1 MKKQGYI
8 FVADMYYV
16 VRPVIVVSVLNMYR
30 HFLFCH
36 HSLNNTTTFMA
47 FTLYSV
53 LYKSREDIPR
63 LYVNAMPPLYT
74 GLGHPWVLLLTGVL
88 EPTSAGTEE

>member
-1 MKKQGYI
+1 MDSTNHRWKIFEKKGYI

-47 FTLYSV
+47 FTLYLV
-53 LYKSREDIPR
+53 LYKPR
-63 LYVNAMPPLYT
+63 DDLKYT
-74 GLGHPWVLLLTGVL
+74 GGYT
-88 EPTSAGTEE
+88 